1 MKKIIKIFA
10 VLLLILTVFAVSAS
24 AAEIPFDDV
33 PEGEW
38 YYDTVVE
45 AYNAGIMKG
54 QSETKFAPLKTM
66 SRSEFVM
73 LLYRITGVTETG
85 FAKQLEKFDDG
96 DTDEWYSEA
105 MGWGVKRGLIKGMDD
120 NTVRPAQTITR
131 AELAVMIVRYLGYRG
146 ITLPDAAEETV
157 FTDDAVIADWAREQ
171 VYTCQIWG
179 IFKGDDAGNFNPA
192 NKATRAEGATIIL
205 RLTKSVDELLK
216 TDGVVVAREGE
227 KSPFGIF
234 YAFIGSNNS
243 EELKIVKERVSAEF
257 DFEFSEKPYVSSNLV
272 ESNLQIIF
280 NVPNDPVIKEMTES
294 LSDSG
299 YAAKVATEGE
309 YTTLYFAY
317 TSPFARTYGL
327 EMLLAKHVK
336 DGVLAV
342 PADLDV
348 SVDVVPNDLIIKVDA
363 IDQNTRDP
371 FVLAE
376 NGVYY
381 MYCTGWRAYKTTS
394 LTGEWTE
401 IPNAVV
407 KPDDYKKCN
416 WAPEVHKY
424 NGKYYMFTTYT
435 PKETLNPYENH
446 GCIIMESDSPEGPFK
461 MITDGWITPEEWD
474 CIDGTLYVDPD
485 GQPWMVFVHEHTSL
499 EGNGAFAAAKLSED
513 FTHFISEPIELFRA
527 REPEWAIGGITD
539 GCFMYTTKDGQLL
552 MLWSNNDE
560 AGYCLA
566 VARSKSG
573 KLDGE
578 WTHDDHRLFSE
589 LNSGSDGGHGMIFTD
604 FDGQMYAVL
613 HSPNDWGGNGSRLTL
628 IPVIERN
635 GVLAWDVLAD

>member
-1 MKKIIKIFA
+1 MKTTLKLIVAALALVLTFA
-10 VLLLILTVFAVSAS
+10 TVAS
-24 AAEIPFDDV
+24 AADIPFDDV

-45 AYNAGIMKG
+45 AYETGIMNG
-54 QSETKFAPLKTM
+54 TSETKFAPLKTM

-73 LLYRITGVTETG
+73 LLYRITGVSETG
-85 FAKQLEKFDDG
+85 FSSELEKFDDG

-105 MGWGVKRGLIKGMDD
+105 MGWGVRRGLIKGMDD

-131 AELAVMIVRYLGYRG
+131 AELAVMIVRYLSYRG
-146 ITLPDAAEETV
+146 ITLPDAAEETA
-157 FTDDAVIADWAREQ
+157 FTDDAAISDWCREQ
-171 VYTCQIWG
+171 IYTCQKWG
-179 IFKGDDAGNFNPA
+179 IFKGDNEGRFNPSNQA
-192 NKATRAEGATIIL
+192 SRAEGATIIL
-205 RLTKSVDELLK
+205 RLTGSVDDILATEGL
-216 TDGVVVAREGE
+216 VIARDGE
-227 KSPFGIF
+227 KSAFNIF
-234 YAFIGSNNS
+234 FAFIGSNNS
-243 EELKIVKERVSAEF
+243 EELKTVTERLDAEF
-257 DFEFSEKPYVSSNLV
+257 DFEFSQKPYVASNLT
-272 ESNLQIIF
+272 ESNLQIVF
-280 NVPNDPVIKEMTES
+280 NVPNDPVISEMTEG

-299 YAAKVATEGE
+299 YAAKLVWNGE
-309 YTTLYFAY
+309 YATLYFAY
-317 TSPFARTYGL
+317 TSPFAKTYAL
-327 EMLLAKHVK
+327 ETLLAKHVK
-336 DGVLAV
+336 DGVLAI
-342 PADLDV
+342 PADFDV
-348 SVDVVPNDLIIKVDA
+348 SADVVPDDLLYVVNA
-363 IDQNTRDP
+363 IDKNTRDP

-376 NGVYY
+376 DGAYY
-381 MYCTGWRAYKTTS
+381 MYCTGWRVHKATS
-394 LTGEWTE
+394 LDGEWTE

-424 NGKYYMFTTYT
+424 NGKYYMFTTYS

-446 GCIIMESDSPEGPFK
+446 GCIIMESESPEGPFK

-527 REPEWAIGGITD
+527 RDAHWAIGGITD
-539 GCFMYTTKDGQLL
+539 GCFMYTTEDGQLL
-552 MLWSNNDE
+552 MLWSNNDKE
-560 AGYCLA
+560 GYCLA
-566 VARSKSG
+566 VARSESG

-578 WTHDDHRLFSE
+578 WTHDDHRLFSA
-589 LNSGSDGGHGMIFTD
+589 LNTEIDGGHGMIFTD

-613 HSPNDWGGNGSRLTL
+613 HAPNDWGGDSSRMTL
-628 IPVIERN
+628 IPIVERN